1 MPSVSSMF
9 SMYSGVNSATHHIFF
24 PPRLQLVAL
33 QQNPNCLSAHL
44 GHQLALDGFFYN
56 QAHRPTSPPL
66 RRLTADHGNDALLLG
81 IVEDL
86 MGTWPLLVVEGGIQA
101 ATVVAMGD
109 LTDRL
114 GRKGDCLRNVRRR
127 DAIGKLA

>member
-1 MPSVSSMF
+1 
-9 SMYSGVNSATHHIFF
+9 
-24 PPRLQLVAL
+24 
-33 QQNPNCLSAHL
+33 
-44 GHQLALDGFFYN
+44 
-56 QAHRPTSPPL
+56 
-66 RRLTADHGNDALLLG
+66 
-81 IVEDL
+81 

-114 GRKGDCLRNVRRR
+114 GRRGDCFRNVRRR